1 MDKDKSQE
9 VLRLHNLWLA
19 GDPAGERADLSLADL
34 SRANLSWANLSWA
47 DLSRANLSWADLSWA
62 DLSRANLSGAN
73 LSRANLSGANLS
85 LADLSRANLSW
96 ANLSWADLSGAK
108 REGFELLHRPPIQVS
123 GGEYPALVFPTHV
136 EIGCRTWSLEAF
148 KALEGDA
155 EAAHFDAGK
164 ALILAAIAY
173 LEASA

>member
-34 SRANLSWANLSWA
+34 SRANLSWA
-47 DLSRANLSWADLSWA
+47 DLSWA
-62 DLSRANLSGAN
+62 D
-73 LSRANLSGANLS
+73 LS

>member
-1 MDKDKSQE
+1 MDKDNSQE

-47 DLSRANLSWADLSWA
+47 DLSRANLSGAN
-62 DLSRANLSGAN
+62 LSRANLSGAN
-73 LSRANLSGANLS
+73 LSRANLPGANLS
-85 LADLSRANLSW
+85 RANLPRANLSRANLSG
-96 ANLSWADLSGAK
+96 ANLPGAK

>member
-34 SRANLSWANLSWA
+34 SRANLS
-47 DLSRANLSWADLSWA
+47 
-62 DLSRANLSGAN
+62 GAN
-73 LSRANLSGANLS
+73 LPGANLSGANLS

>member
-19 GDPAGERADLSLADL
+19 GDPAGERAD
-34 SRANLSWANLSWA
+34 
-47 DLSRANLSWADLSWA
+47 
-62 DLSRANLSGAN
+62 
-73 LSRANLSGANLS
+73 LS

>member
-73 LSRANLSGANLS
+73 LSGANLPGANLS
-85 LADLSRANLSW
+85 RAN
-96 ANLSWADLSGAK
+96 LSGAK

>member
-19 GDPAGERADLSLADL
+19 GDPAGERAD
-34 SRANLSWANLSWA
+34 
-47 DLSRANLSWADLSWA
+47 
-62 DLSRANLSGAN
+62 
-73 LSRANLSGANLS
+73 LS

-164 ALILAAIAY
+164 TLILAAIAY

>member
-47 DLSRANLSWADLSWA
+47 DLSWA

-73 LSRANLSGANLS
+73 LSGANLPGANLS
-85 LADLSRANLSW
+85 RAN
-96 ANLSWADLSGAK
+96 LSGAK